1 MAIKMKTKKMTR
13 GTCLI
18 ILCWLAYTCSYIGK
32 LSYNAN
38 INPIGRAFELSNAE
52 LGLVSTCFFFAYGIG
67 QIINGIYCKKYNIKL
82 TIFVCLIISAAINL
96 SLPLIKDFSA
106 VKFLWLINGAALS
119 FLWPLLIRL
128 LSEQLTD
135 DETPRAVMVM
145 GTTVATGTFIVYGL
159 SALFVAFLSYRITF
173 FFATA
178 ALIAVALVWFFF
190 YDKLTSPS
198 EEEKKN
204 TAPVLS
210 KADKSAFSHKLGIF
224 IGVLALFAVANNF
237 IKDGLTTWTP
247 NILDSIYD
255 TPSWLSIL
263 ITLLL
268 PTLAI
273 GGAAVA
279 LELKKRCG
287 SFIVI
292 CTVFF
297 VCAAALIAAVTGL
310 IKTPLLV
317 LTVALFSIVSLLMAG
332 VNNVITSMVP
342 LHMKNRLNSGK
353 LSGILNGF
361 CYLGSTLSSYSLGA
375 IADSSF
381 GWMGVFYFLLI
392 VCIAVIAVGIIYLV
406 LNRKEDIK

>member
-1 MAIKMKTKKMTR
+1 MIFKKRTR
-13 GTCLI
+13 STYLI
-18 ILCWLAYTCSYIGK
+18 MLCWFVYTCSYIGK

-38 INPIGRAFELSNAE
+38 INPIGRAFELPNAE

-67 QIINGIYCKKYNIKL
+67 QVINGIYCRRYNIKL
-82 TIFVCLIISAAINL
+82 TIFFCLLASSAVNL
-96 SLPLIKDFSA
+96 SLPFINNFSV

-119 FLWPLLIRL
+119 CLWPLLIRL
-128 LSEQLTD
+128 LSEQLSD
-135 DETPRAVMVM
+135 GETPRAVMAM
-145 GTTVATGTFIVYGL
+145 GTTVATGTFIIYGI
-159 SALFVAFLSYRITF
+159 SALVVAFLSYRITF
-173 FFATA
+173 IFSSAVLILAAIVWLVSFDGLTA
-178 ALIAVALVWFFF
+178 SCETEENSSAAISLP
-190 YDKLTSPS
+190 KEKSRLTGSI
-198 EEEKKN
+198 
-204 TAPVLS
+204 
-210 KADKSAFSHKLGIF
+210 GIF
-224 IGVLALFAVANNF
+224 IGVLSLFAVANNF

-247 NILDSIYD
+247 NILDAIYE

-279 LELKKRCG
+279 LWLKKRTG
-287 SFIVI
+287 GFVG
-292 CTVFF
+292 
-297 VCAAALIAAVTGL
+297 VCAILFTGSAVLIAAVTGL

-317 LTVALFSIVSLLMAG
+317 LTVALFSLVSLLMSG

-381 GWMGVFYFLLI
+381 GWMGVFYFLLF
-392 VCIAVIAVGIIYLV
+392 VCIAVIAVGAGYLIF
-406 LNRKEDIK
+406 NRKAEIK